1 MDTTT
6 LWYLLAG
13 LLMLVGLAG
22 VVLPAL
28 PGLPLVFA
36 GMALAAW
43 ADGFIR
49 ISGWTLAAL
58 GLLTLLS
65 IAIDIMAGAFG
76 ARRFGAGRM
85 AVAGTTLGTVIGLFF
100 GLPGLL
106 LGPFIGAVLGELW
119 HTRHLPQAA
128 RVGAATWVGLLLG
141 AALKL
146 ALAFAMLGLFV
157 LAWFF

>member
-1 MDTTT
+1 MAADSVSTWPSITR
-6 LWYLLAG
+6 
-13 LLMLVGLAG
+13 VGTR
-22 VVLPAL
+22 
-28 PGLPLVFA
+28 PGA
-36 GMALAAW
+36 
-43 ADGFIR
+43 
-49 ISGWTLAAL
+49 
-58 GLLTLLS
+58 
-65 IAIDIMAGAFG
+65 
-76 ARRFGAGRM
+76 
-85 AVAGTTLGTVIGLFF
+85 TLGTVIGLFF